1 MKTRKGSV
9 SEIANKEKEK
19 RGWQRKD
26 GVFECFIYLRRERV
40 RGEKERRKR
49 DEDDPLLKK

>member
-1 MKTRKGSV
+1 M

-26 GVFECFIYLRRERV
+26 GVFEGFIYLRRERV
-40 RGEKERRKR
+40 RGEKERWKR